1 MTGNLTVNSRV
12 LFAVL
17 PCSVAVSSMSGDDA
31 ALLVV
36 ISVILTLSATLF
48 LVSKWSLLGVA
59 SSHFSF

>member
-1 MTGNLTVNSRV
+1 MTGDLTVNSRM

-36 ISVILTLSATLF
+36 ISVILTLSVTLF
-48 LVSKWSLLGVA
+48 PMSK
-59 SSHFSF
+59 